1 MKGLL
6 MMSHEHHWECSV
18 VPGLYKCIN
27 NEEGKCTAFRTYDK
41 DTETYT
47 VVYTYK
53 RLGATA

>member
-1 MKGLL
+1 
-6 MMSHEHHWECSV
+6 MSHEHHWECSV

-27 NEEGKCTAFRTYDK
+27 NEEGKCTAFRTYDR

>member
-1 MKGLL
+1 MLIL
-6 MMSHEHHWECSV
+6 TQSQSQLDRLQV
-18 VPGLYKCIN
+18 SSTYKSELQQLKN
-27 NEEGKCTAFRTYDK
+27 